1 MDDYFHLALISG
13 IGKFQPIYIYQTV
26 RGCFS
31 LSTCFGIPDI
41 LVLEKYIGC
50 PLRPKKVLNI
60 ILLKVR
66 GVTGNDVIDFIWPGC
81 PSFYQRMITIK
92 QYNDYNGVE
101 IDT

>member
-1 MDDYFHLALISG
+1 MIIFKDFSCVYDLPLPFDNSPISQLPHPAL
-13 IGKFQPIYIYQTV
+13 YQTV

-31 LSTCFGIPDI
+31 LSTYFGIPDI

-66 GVTGNDVIDFIWPGC
+66 GVTGNDVIDFI
-81 PSFYQRMITIK
+81 
-92 QYNDYNGVE
+92 
-101 IDT
+101 

>member
-50 PLRPKKVLNI
+50 PLRPKKVPNI
-60 ILLKVR
+60 ILLQLR
-66 GVTGNDVIDFIWPGC
+66 GVTGNDVTSSSGRESPPFLQAYEDH
-81 PSFYQRMITIK
+81 
-92 QYNDYNGVE
+92 
-101 IDT
+101 

>member
-1 MDDYFHLALISG
+1 MDDYFHQPLISG

-66 GVTGNDVIDFIWPGC
+66 GDSGNDVTLTWPRKSAIFASILG
-81 PSFYQRMITIK
+81 SLSNIMIR
-92 QYNDYNGVE
+92 NGL
-101 IDT
+101 